1 MPVFWY
7 SFDQTFKV
15 KSRNFPSALWGTLMQ
30 DLFESGEHQISHELM
45 ICEAAPRV
53 AWTFEEGLLFESARE
68 LLTDLISVQTDII
81 WRELNKTIPNGSLV
95 ERSRAERTR
104 LHLIRNSVRIGDSQ
118 SAINVLTEFLPIFK
132 ETFFRDGHSE

>member
-68 LLTDLISVQTDII
+68 LLTDLI
-81 WRELNKTIPNGSLV
+81 
-95 ERSRAERTR
+95 
-104 LHLIRNSVRIGDSQ
+104 
-118 SAINVLTEFLPIFK
+118 
-132 ETFFRDGHSE
+132 